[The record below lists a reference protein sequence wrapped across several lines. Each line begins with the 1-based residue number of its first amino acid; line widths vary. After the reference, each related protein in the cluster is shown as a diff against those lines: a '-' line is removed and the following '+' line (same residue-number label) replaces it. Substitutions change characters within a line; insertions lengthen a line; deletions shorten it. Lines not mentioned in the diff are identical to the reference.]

1 MDSGGDTRGRAART
15 SLAVVVA
22 VCLAGILTLGVVYVR
37 SFGDAPQTPSHDS
50 WLDQAHTALDEVSSD
65 VATVQLL
72 LRLVGE
78 GKVPSR
84 YQRIAVLDSESAAGK
99 VSDHLSGE
107 QPSRA
112 DQATY
117 SDVVGV
123 LSDASDLLT
132 SVRVALVREDS
143 SQYQRLSK
151 ALGQMQTKITKAE
164 AEVPS

>member
-1 MDSGGDTRGRAART
+1 LDSGGDTGGRAAHT
-15 SLAVVVA
+15 SLAVVLA
-22 VCLAGILTLGVVYVR
+22 VCLAGVLTLGVVYVR
-37 SFGDAPQTPSHDS
+37 SFGDAPQSPSHDS
-50 WLDQAHTALDEVSSD
+50 WLDQAHTSLDEVSSD

-72 LRLVGE
+72 LHLVGE

-84 YQRIAVLDSESAAGK
+84 YQRIVVLDSESVAGK

-123 LSDASDLLT
+123 LSDASDLLS
-132 SVRVALVREDS
+132 SVRIALVRQDT

-151 ALGQMQTKITKAE
+151 ALGHMQAE
-164 AEVPS
+164 IARAEGEVPS